1 MTAWTR
7 RLGPHHFAY
16 LRSLAEGLPRDDAA
30 RRYLGMA
37 HGHEIVTL
45 HHQLVDQ
52 LRALARRAG
61 DSRWRLIGIELGS
74 RSDTGQG
81 VVDGKPPGGLYG
93 PAGGC
98 STVPHPRPALYDWAE
113 AEGLGDWSEDE
124 LLEMYEQR
132 FAAEDPRT
140 ARKARRNGRLRERQ
154 LEVLEKLEKLA
165 SQPAQPADR
174 IDAWFDPT
182 TSKRLVNAGCLLLQ
196 DLAQRIADRKVWW
209 EGIRAIGRAKAGRIE
224 AHLSAL
230 LPRLHSGQRKV
241 QFNVLVNSAGVPLPS
256 LPSGQPKVHHG
267 VLIDAAGVPL
277 LLPRLA
283 HPLDG
288 SAGTNRSPLPPRL
301 PASND
306 LQAIDIWLAS
316 VVGKPGEPGH
326 NAITESTYRREA
338 ERWLMFCLFERK
350 KAMSSA
356 DPEDCRAYMSFLN
369 GVPAHWM
376 SRRKAARLD
385 VAGGWTPFRGQPGL
399 ASRRLAVKVIHL
411 MCNWLTTQR
420 YLDSNPWS
428 AVNRGLVDGDEVAPA
443 PTSRA
448 LTPAAYQALLAAL
461 PCPERPGETRNGFV
475 VTFTRFTGLRATELL
490 NAQVGDLKPQDF
502 GWQLDVVGKGRKRR
516 MVSVPSPA
524 LEVLEQY
531 LSARGLPAMGDCE
544 PDVPLLAANDDG
556 KRAPTYSA
564 VHQSLST
571 FLRRAVQRAD
581 LPERERERALQAT
594 QHWLRHTFATR
605 AAEAGVPEDVLMAE
619 MGHASRATTAGYYT
633 AQDRRRH
640 EAMERAAGASQ

>member
-1 MTAWTR
+1 MTRTYER

-16 LRSLAEGLPRDDAA
+16 LRSLAEGLDREDAA

-37 HGHEIVTL
+37 HGHELVTL
-45 HHQLVDQ
+45 HRQLVDQ

-61 DSRWRLIGIELGS
+61 DSRWRLIGIDLGA
-74 RSDTGQG
+74 RSSTEQG
-81 VVDGKPPGGLYG
+81 GVDG
-93 PAGGC
+93 A
-98 STVPHPRPALYDWAE
+98 TPRPALYEWAE
-113 AEGLGDWSEDE
+113 AEGLGDWSQDE

-132 FAAEDPRT
+132 FPTEDPRA

-154 LEVLEKLEKLA
+154 LEVLAELAKLA
-165 SQPAQPADR
+165 SQPALATDR
-174 IDAWFDPT
+174 IDAWFDPAT
-182 TSKRLVNAGCLLLQ
+182 AERLMSAGCLLLQ
-196 DLAQRIADRKVWW
+196 DLAQRIADRKTWW
-209 EGIRAIGRAKAGRIE
+209 SGIRAVGAAKAARIE
-224 AHLSAL
+224 AHLQAL
-230 LPRLHSGQRKV
+230 LPTAKAVRGLTTAPAEG
-241 QFNVLVNSAGVPLPS
+241 APM
-256 LPSGQPKVHHG
+256 
-267 VLIDAAGVPL
+267 
-277 LLPRLA
+277 LLPRSA
-283 HPLDG
+283 HALDG
-288 SAGTNRSPLPPRL
+288 SQGSNRSPLPPRV
-301 PASND
+301 PAGND
-306 LQAIDIWLAS
+306 LEAIDAWLAS
-316 VVGKPGEPGH
+316 AVGKPGEPGH

-338 ERWLMFCLFERK
+338 ERWLMFCLIERR

-356 DPEDCRAYMSFLN
+356 DSEDCRAYMSFLN

-385 VAGGWTPFRGQPGL
+385 VTGGWTPFRGQPGL

-411 MCNWLTTQR
+411 MCNWLTAQR
-420 YLDSNPWS
+420 YLDSNPWT
-428 AVNRGLVDGDEVAPA
+428 AVNRGLVDGNEVAPA

-448 LTPAAYQALLAAL
+448 LTPAAYQALLSAL

-490 NAQVGDLKPQDF
+490 NAKVGDLKPQDF

-516 MVSVPSPA
+516 LVSVPSPA

-531 LSARGLPAMGDCE
+531 LTARGLPPLSDCE
-544 PDVPLLAANDDG
+544 PSAPLLAAQDDG
-556 KRAPTYSA
+556 RRAPTYSA

-571 FLRRAVQRAD
+571 FLRRAIRHAD
-581 LPERERERALQAT
+581 LPEREREQALRAT

-640 EAMERAAGASQ
+640 EAMERAAGSSR

>member
-1 MTAWTR
+1 MTRTYER

-16 LRSLAEGLPRDDAA
+16 LRSLAEGLDREEAA
-30 RRYLGMA
+30 RRYLGLA
-37 HGHEIVTL
+37 HGHELVTL
-45 HHQLVDQ
+45 HRQLVDQ
-52 LRALARRAG
+52 LRALARRGG
-61 DSRWRLIGIELGS
+61 DSRWRLIGVDLGARTETS
-74 RSDTGQG
+74 EG
-81 VVDGKPPGGLYG
+81 VLYG
-93 PAGGC
+93 
-98 STVPHPRPALYDWAE
+98 TTPRPPLYDWAE

-124 LLEMYEQR
+124 LLEMYEQA
-132 FAAEDPRT
+132 FPAEDPR
-140 ARKARRNGRLRERQ
+140 AVRKARRNGRLRERQ
-154 LEVLEKLEKLA
+154 LEVLAELAKLA
-165 SQPAQPADR
+165 SQPALATDR

-182 TSKRLVNAGCLLLQ
+182 TAERLKSAGCLLLQ
-196 DLAQRIADRKVWW
+196 DLVQRIADRKTWW
-209 EGIRAIGRAKAGRIE
+209 IGIRAVGETKARRIE
-224 AHLSAL
+224 AHLATLLPPPPGGRKNVRMYELFRGDGAPML
-230 LPRLHSGQRKV
+230 LPR
-241 QFNVLVNSAGVPLPS
+241 SA
-256 LPSGQPKVHHG
+256 H
-267 VLIDAAGVPL
+267 A
-277 LLPRLA
+277 
-283 HPLDG
+283 LDG
-288 SAGTNRSPLPPRL
+288 SSGTNRSPLPPRV
-301 PASND
+301 PASTD
-306 LQAIDIWLAS
+306 LEAIEAWLAS
-316 VVGKPGEPGH
+316 AVGKPGEPGH
-326 NAITESTYRREA
+326 NTITEATYRREA
-338 ERWLMFCLFERK
+338 ERWLMFCLMERRK
-350 KAMSSA
+350 PMSSA

-420 YLDSNPWS
+420 YLDSNPWT
-428 AVNRGLVDGDEVAPA
+428 AVNRGLVDGDEVAPV

-490 NAQVGDLKPQDF
+490 NAKVGDLKAQDF

-516 MVSVPSPA
+516 LVSVPSPA

-531 LSARGLPAMGDCE
+531 LAARGLPALGDCE
-544 PDVPLLAANDDG
+544 AGVPLLAAQDDAQ
-556 KRAPTYSA
+556 RAPTYSA

-571 FLRRAVQRAD
+571 FLRRAIQRAD
-581 LPERERERALQAT
+581 LPERDRERALQAT

>member
-1 MTAWTR
+1 MTRTYER

-16 LRSLAEGLPRDDAA
+16 LRSLAEGLDREEAA

-37 HGHEIVTL
+37 HGHELVTL
-45 HHQLVDQ
+45 HRQLVDQ

-61 DSRWRLIGIELGS
+61 DSRWRLIGVELGARAEVS
-74 RSDTGQG
+74 EGA
-81 VVDGKPPGGLYG
+81 LYG
-93 PAGGC
+93 TTGGC
-98 STVPHPRPALYDWAE
+98 GTVPHPRPPLYEWAE
-113 AEGLGDWSEDE
+113 AEGLGDWSQDE

-132 FAAEDPRT
+132 FPAEDPRA

-154 LEVLEKLEKLA
+154 LEVLADLAKLA
-165 SQPAQPADR
+165 SQPALATDR

-182 TSKRLVNAGCLLLQ
+182 TAARLMSVGCLLLQ
-196 DLAQRIADRKVWW
+196 DLAQRIADRKTWW
-209 EGIRAIGRAKAGRIE
+209 SGIRAVGAAKAGRIE
-224 AHLSAL
+224 AHLQAL
-230 LPRLHSGQRKV
+230 LPTAK
-241 QFNVLVNSAGVPLPS
+241 AGRGLTTAP
-256 LPSGQPKVHHG
+256 
-267 VLIDAAGVPL
+267 AAGVPM
-277 LLPRLA
+277 LLPRSTHA
-283 HPLDG
+283 LDG
-288 SAGTNRSPLPPRL
+288 SQGSNRSPLPPRV
-301 PASND
+301 PVGND
-306 LQAIDIWLAS
+306 LEAIDAWLAS
-316 VVGKPGEPGH
+316 AVGKPGEPGH

-338 ERWLMFCLFERK
+338 ERWLMFCLLERR

-385 VAGGWTPFRGQPGL
+385 VASGWTPFRGQPGL

-411 MCNWLTTQR
+411 MCNWLTLQR
-420 YLDSNPWS
+420 YLDSNPWT
-428 AVNRGLVDGDEVAPA
+428 AVNRGLVDGNEVAPA

-448 LTPAAYQALLAAL
+448 LTPAAYQALLSAL

-475 VTFTRFTGLRATELL
+475 LAFTRFTGLRATELL
-490 NAQVGDLKPQDF
+490 NAKVGDLKEQDF

-516 MVSVPSPA
+516 LVSVPSPA

-531 LSARGLPAMGDCE
+531 LAARGLPGLGDCE
-544 PDVPLLAANDDG
+544 DEVPLLAAQDDAT
-556 KRAPTYSA
+556 RAPTYSA

-640 EAMERAAGASQ
+640 EAMERAAGGRQ

>member
-16 LRSLAEGLPRDDAA
+16 LRSLAEGLDREDAA

-37 HGHEIVTL
+37 HGHELVTL
-45 HHQLVDQ
+45 HRQLIDQ

-61 DSRWRLIGIELGS
+61 DSRWRLIGIDLGS
-74 RSDTGQG
+74 RSDTGKG
-81 VVDGKPPGGLYG
+81 VLYG
-93 PAGGC
+93 
-98 STVPHPRPALYDWAE
+98 TTPRPALYDWAE
-113 AEGLGDWSEDE
+113 AEGLGDWSQDE

-132 FAAEDPRT
+132 FPAEDPRA

-154 LEVLEKLEKLA
+154 LAVLAELAKLA
-165 SQPAQPADR
+165 SQPALPTDR

-182 TSKRLVNAGCLLLQ
+182 TASRLMSAGCLLLQ
-196 DLAQRIADRKVWW
+196 DLVHRIADRKTWW
-209 EGIRAIGRAKAGRIE
+209 SGIRAIGLAKARRIE
-224 AHLSAL
+224 AHLAAL
-230 LPRLHSGQRKV
+230 LPRTPAGQRKV
-241 QFNVLVNSAGVPLPS
+241 QLTELADATEKVQSTVLTGPAGMPLM
-256 LPSGQPKVHHG
+256 
-267 VLIDAAGVPL
+267 
-277 LLPRLA
+277 LPRSA
-283 HPLDG
+283 HALDG
-288 SAGTNRSPLPPRL
+288 SNGTNRSPLPPRV
-301 PASND
+301 PANND
-306 LQAIDIWLAS
+306 VEAIDVWLAS
-316 VVGKPGEPGH
+316 SVGKPGEPGH

-338 ERWLMFCLFERK
+338 ERWLMFCLFERR
-350 KAMSSA
+350 KALSSA

-369 GVPAHWM
+369 SVPAHWM

-385 VAGGWTPFRGQPGL
+385 VAAGWTPFRGQPGL

-411 MCNWLTTQR
+411 MCNWLTAQR

-428 AVNRGLVDGDEVAPA
+428 AVNRRLVDGNEVAPA
-443 PTSRA
+443 PSSRA
-448 LTPAAYQALLAAL
+448 LTPAAYQALISAL
-461 PCPERPGETRNGFV
+461 PCPELPGETRNGFV

-490 NAQVGDLKPQDF
+490 NAKVGDLKLQDF

-516 MVSVPSPA
+516 KVSVPSPA

-544 PDVPLLAANDDG
+544 PDVPLLAAHDDG

-571 FLRRAVQRAD
+571 FLRRAIQRAD
-581 LPERERERALQAT
+581 LPERERERARLAT

-633 AQDRRRH
+633 AQDQRRH
-640 EAMERAAGASQ
+640 EAMERAAVASR